1 MSVRMRKR
9 TWQLEEDTEKAI
21 PTGGGA
27 WAKPQTLKDHGEGG
41 ILGGWGSRSTETKRG
56 EIRLEE

>member
-41 ILGGWGSRSTETKRG
+41 ILGGWGSRSTETER
-56 EIRLEE
+56 RN